1 MPTHKTDGAEVL
13 SLWSNH
19 GMTTDDPG
27 RPRDP
32 NQDPAAVKRGRP
44 VGVKGGKARVA
55 KSRRSIPVAK
65 LNASNDV

>member
-19 GMTTDDPG
+19 GMTTDPK

-32 NQDPAAVKRGRP
+32 NQDPAAVKRGRL
-44 VGVKGGKARVA
+44 VGVKGGKARAA
-55 KSRRSIPVAK
+55 KPRRSIPVAK
-65 LNASNDV
+65 LNASNDG

>member
-13 SLWSNH
+13 SLWNH
-19 GMTTDDPG
+19 GMTTDPE

-32 NQDPAAVKRGRP
+32 NQDPAAVKRGRL
-44 VGVKGGKARVA
+44 VGAKGGKARVA